1 MFIWLDTKVGVLS
14 LKNCV
19 LGGYCCLVAKLCLTL
34 LLWPRLL
41 CMELPRQ
48 KYWSGF
54 VFPNL
59 ADLANPGLKPMSP
72 ALAGGFVTTEPLGK
86 PKGGYIYIYV
96 YIHIPSFT
104 AGKRIS
110 WSFLPAF
117 FSCLTI
123 HMCSF
128 FMEFSVTV
136 SQLSFMYV
144 SLVFMVFPCWD
155 GRTLLPFF
163 SFQETLITS
172 GKNFSRRQRY
182 VAACWWWT
190 SLIEGRKIVGLG
202 KVSEG
207 SFLSAE
213 GDRKE
218 FKMVIRETR
227 RTWNKLAC
235 NKRKKTCHWISAHHG
250 FHS

>member
-1 MFIWLDTKVGVLS
+1 MFIWLDRKVGVLS

-34 LLWPRLL
+34 LLWLRLL
-41 CMELPRQ
+41 CLEFPRQ

-54 VFPNL
+54 VFLNPG
-59 ADLANPGLKPMSP
+59 DLANPGLKPMSP
-72 ALAGGFVTTEPLGK
+72 TLAGGFFTIEPLGK

-110 WSFLPAF
+110 WSFPLVV
-117 FSCLTI
+117 FSCWTI
-123 HMCSF
+123 HMCSL

-136 SQLSFMYV
+136 SQLNVMYV
-144 SLVFMVFPCWD
+144 SLVFVVFPWWD
-155 GRTLLPFF
+155 GRTLLLFF

-172 GKNFSRRQRY
+172 GKKFSRRQRY
-182 VAACWWWT
+182 VAACWWLT
-190 SLIEGRKIVGLG
+190 SLIEGRKIVGFG
-202 KVSEG
+202 EVSAG
-207 SFLSAE
+207 RFLSAE

-218 FKMVIRETR
+218 FKIVIRETW
-227 RTWNKLAC
+227 RTME
-235 NKRKKTCHWISAHHG
+235 
-250 FHS
+250 